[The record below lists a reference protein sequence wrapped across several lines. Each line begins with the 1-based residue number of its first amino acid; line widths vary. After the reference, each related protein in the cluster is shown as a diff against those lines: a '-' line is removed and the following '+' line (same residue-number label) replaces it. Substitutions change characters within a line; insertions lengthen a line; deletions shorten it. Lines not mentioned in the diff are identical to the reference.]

1 MTIDRSILLKYIT
14 MRKCF
19 SCKEYICLENEWNS
33 ENKVI
38 HYMKGVYHREC
49 LKRDMLKSKRVKRN
63 EEEVELEIDRLVRD
77 SDLLLYGIV
86 VKNHLFKYLYDSYS
100 IVLLP
105 NYIFVK
111 LEEMFKGEYKGMTK
125 RIPPEHL
132 LEMFERQQKFLDN
145 IYHKEKLNGVQ
156 RINYDLAVLIAK
168 YPGFLDWKAREVKD
182 IDTTE
187 KFIVNKKIDF
197 TNVQSK
203 KEEDYIDL
211 SEEE

>member
-1 MTIDRSILLKYIT
+1 MTIDRSILLKYKT

-19 SCKEYICLENEWNS
+19 SCKQFICLEEEWNS
-33 ENKVI
+33 ENKII

-49 LKRDMLKSKRVKRN
+49 LKKEMLKSKRVKRN
-63 EEEVELEIDRLVRD
+63 EGEVELEIDRLVRD

-86 VKNHLFKYLYDSYS
+86 VKNHLYKFLYDSYS

-111 LEEMFKGEYKGMTK
+111 LEEIFKGEFRGMTK
-125 RIPPEHL
+125 KIPPEHL

-168 YPGFLDWKAREVKD
+168 YPGFLDWKARETKEDSQIVAMV
-182 IDTTE
+182 E
-187 KFIVNKKIDF
+187 KKKIDF
-197 TNVQSK
+197 SNVQQK
-203 KEEDYIDL
+203 NENKFTDLLDEE
-211 SEEE
+211 

>member
-1 MTIDRSILLKYIT
+1 MTIDRSILLKYKT